1 MPPLSCLRRVL
12 AALAV
17 LLLLPVFHVCSAV
30 QEALHIPSG
39 TVLPVSLKHTFS
51 SNDSSKD
58 HVIEAR
64 IMQDVPLSDQDKIP
78 VGATLYGTVVSST
91 PSTAG
96 SGSKITF
103 RFDKLE
109 FHHQTISVVTSL
121 RAMAP
126 MVDVQT
132 AQYPDSPGD
141 VGSPPGWSTTVQIGG
156 DIRYGTGGAVKNLK
170 KQTVG
175 KGVTNGVLVH
185 ISNPPGSLC
194 QGDSDADNRL
204 QALWVFSADS
214 CGIYDLKS
222 LQVVSMGRTDPLGDI
237 TLSKEKGELKIDN
250 STALLLR
257 VLR

>member
-1 MPPLSCLRRVL
+1 MPPLPYLRRFL
-12 AALAV
+12 AAFALV
-17 LLLLPVFHVCSAV
+17 PFLTLIHVCSAV

-39 TVLPVSLKHTFS
+39 TILPVSLKHTFS
-51 SNDSSKD
+51 SNDSSNG

-64 IMQDVPLSDQDKIP
+64 IMQDVPLPDHDKIP
-78 VGATLYGTVVSST
+78 AGAAVYGVVVSST
-91 PSTAG
+91 PSSGG

-103 RFDKLE
+103 RFEKLE

-126 MVDVQT
+126 MVDVQS

-156 DIRYGTGGAVKNLK
+156 DIRYGTGGAVKNLR

-175 KGVTNGVLVH
+175 KGVANGVLVH

-194 QGDSDADNRL
+194 QGDSEADNHL

-214 CGIYDLKS
+214 CGIYDLKG
-222 LQVVSMGRTDPLGDI
+222 LQVVSMGRTDPLGNI
-237 TLSKEKGELKIDN
+237 TLSREKGELKIDN
-250 STALLLR
+250 STGLLLR
-257 VLR
+257 VIR